1 MIGKRK
7 FRRVLVV
14 FFFMLNLQA
23 ASAQEMSLRAVY
35 NALSGVMAPI
45 WVAQDAGLFTKHG
58 VNVDL
63 KYLAATTAV
72 QGMLGG
78 GEEIGLV
85 GNQGIDA
92 KLEGAD
98 LIYVASGLPVFVFQI
113 YGRPETQTLADL
125 KGKVVAVTQPA
136 ASTDYAMRIVLKR
149 DGLEPDKDVRIL
161 YAQDINGVLT
171 SVSAG
176 NAAAGI
182 MSAPTSIRAKA
193 AGLRPI
199 VDVTALKVP
208 FLFTAMLSSS
218 KVMREKNEAVTR
230 FLRGYIE
237 SLAVIRKDKE
247 TTMRSMGK
255 FLKTTDQ
262 AVLESVYDDY
272 KDVFP
277 TTPLMTAAEV
287 KAVLDVAKSPKAK
300 QMKPEEFFDNSIVQK
315 IQASGFIEQVN
326 KRLVR
331 FSHWA
336 ARPNGAVRQ
345 GGSSEAK
352 THAAVVDF
360 YVGSGICLR
369 ADGGFVEPSEK
380 RRRSYSLHHDDRGRF
395 PAFQ

>member
-1 MIGKRK
+1 MTFNARCKRALW
-7 FRRVLVV
+7 VISL
-14 FFFMLNLQA
+14 FMMLSAQA
-23 ASAQEMSLRAVY
+23 VSGQEMSLRAVY

-58 VNVDL
+58 VSVDL

-92 KLEGAD
+92 RLEGAD
-98 LIYVASGLPVFVFQI
+98 LIYVAGGLPVFVFQI
-113 YGRPETQTLADL
+113 YGRPETKTVADL

-149 DGLEPDKDVRIL
+149 NGLEPDKDVRIL

-171 SVSAG
+171 SVSSG

-182 MSAPTSIRAKA
+182 LSAPTSIRAKA

-208 FLFTAMLSSS
+208 FLFTAMLSSP
-218 KVMREKNEAVTR
+218 KVIREKNEAVTR

-247 TTMRSMGK
+247 TTMKSMAK
-255 FLKTTDQ
+255 FLKTTDP
-262 AVLESVYDDY
+262 AVLESVYNDY

-277 TTPLMTAAEV
+277 VTPLMTVGEV

-300 QMKPEEFFDNSIVQK
+300 TMKPEEFFDNSIVQK
-315 IQASGFIEQVN
+315 IQASGFIDQVN
-326 KRLVR
+326 K
-331 FSHWA
+331 
-336 ARPNGAVRQ
+336 
-345 GGSSEAK
+345 K
-352 THAAVVDF
+352 
-360 YVGSGICLR
+360 
-369 ADGGFVEPSEK
+369 
-380 RRRSYSLHHDDRGRF
+380 
-395 PAFQ
+395 

>member
-1 MIGKRK
+1 MIFGARI
-7 FRRVLVV
+7 RGIQIL
-14 FFFMLNLQA
+14 FFLLALLNVRA
-23 ASAQEMSLRAVY
+23 GSAQEMSLRAVY

-92 KLEGAD
+92 KLQGAD

-113 YGRPETQTLADL
+113 YGRPEIKNLADL

-149 DGLEPDKDVRIL
+149 NGLEPDKDVKIL

-171 SVSAG
+171 SVNAG

-193 AGLRPI
+193 LGLRAI
-199 VDVTALKVP
+199 VDITALKIP
-208 FLFTAMLSSS
+208 FLFTGMLSSPG
-218 KVMREKNEAVTR
+218 VMREKNEAVTR

-237 SLAVIRKDKE
+237 SLAVIRRDKE
-247 TTMRSMGK
+247 STMRSMGK

-277 TTPLMTAAEV
+277 VTPLMTVAEV
-287 KAVLDVAKSPKAK
+287 KAVLDVSKSPKAK

-326 KRLVR
+326 KR
-331 FSHWA
+331 
-336 ARPNGAVRQ
+336 
-345 GGSSEAK
+345 
-352 THAAVVDF
+352 
-360 YVGSGICLR
+360 
-369 ADGGFVEPSEK
+369 
-380 RRRSYSLHHDDRGRF
+380 
-395 PAFQ
+395 

>member
-1 MIGKRK
+1 MIGKSK

-14 FFFMLNLQA
+14 LFFMLDLRA
-23 ASAQEMSLRAVY
+23 ASAQETSLRAVY

-125 KGKVVAVTQPA
+125 KGKPVAVTQPA

-149 DGLEPDKDVRIL
+149 AGLEPDKDVRIL

-193 AGLRPI
+193 AGSRPI

-208 FLFTAMLSSS
+208 FLFTAMLSST

-247 TTMRSMGK
+247 TTMRSMGS

-326 KRLVR
+326 KR
-331 FSHWA
+331 
-336 ARPNGAVRQ
+336 
-345 GGSSEAK
+345 
-352 THAAVVDF
+352 
-360 YVGSGICLR
+360 
-369 ADGGFVEPSEK
+369 
-380 RRRSYSLHHDDRGRF
+380 
-395 PAFQ
+395 

>member
-1 MIGKRK
+1 
-7 FRRVLVV
+7 
-14 FFFMLNLQA
+14 MLNLQA

-113 YGRPETQTLADL
+113 YGRPETKTLADL

-149 DGLEPDKDVRIL
+149 NGLEPDKDIRIL

-218 KVMREKNEAVTR
+218 KVIREKNEAVTR

-247 TTMRSMGK
+247 TTMRSMG
-255 FLKTTDQ
+255 
-262 AVLESVYDDY
+262 
-272 KDVFP
+272 
-277 TTPLMTAAEV
+277 
-287 KAVLDVAKSPKAK
+287 
-300 QMKPEEFFDNSIVQK
+300 
-315 IQASGFIEQVN
+315 QVSQN
-326 KRLVR
+326 
-331 FSHWA
+331 H
-336 ARPNGAVRQ
+336 
-345 GGSSEAK
+345 GSSGARI
-352 THAAVVDF
+352 
-360 YVGSGICLR
+360 GL
-369 ADGGFVEPSEK
+369 
-380 RRRSYSLHHDDRGRF
+380 
-395 PAFQ
+395 

>member
-1 MIGKRK
+1 MIGKSK
-7 FRRVLVV
+7 LRRVLVV
-14 FFFMLNLQA
+14 LFFVLNLRA
-23 ASAQEMSLRAVY
+23 VSAQEMNLRAVY

-113 YGRPETQTLADL
+113 YGRPETKTLADL

-149 DGLEPDKDVRIL
+149 NGLEPDKDVRIL

-193 AGLRPI
+193 AGLRAI

-218 KVMREKNEAVTR
+218 KVIREKNEAVTR

-326 KRLVR
+326 K
-331 FSHWA
+331 H
-336 ARPNGAVRQ
+336 
-345 GGSSEAK
+345 
-352 THAAVVDF
+352 
-360 YVGSGICLR
+360 
-369 ADGGFVEPSEK
+369 
-380 RRRSYSLHHDDRGRF
+380 
-395 PAFQ
+395 

>member
-1 MIGKRK
+1 MIGKSK
-7 FRRVLVV
+7 LRRVLVV
-14 FFFMLNLQA
+14 LFFVLNLRA
-23 ASAQEMSLRAVY
+23 VSAQEMNLRAVY

-113 YGRPETQTLADL
+113 YGRPETKTLADL

-149 DGLEPDKDVRIL
+149 NGLEPDKDVRIL

-193 AGLRPI
+193 AGLRVI

-208 FLFTAMLSSS
+208 FLFTAMLSSA
-218 KVMREKNEAVTR
+218 KVIREKNEAVTR

-326 KRLVR
+326 K
-331 FSHWA
+331 H
-336 ARPNGAVRQ
+336 
-345 GGSSEAK
+345 
-352 THAAVVDF
+352 
-360 YVGSGICLR
+360 
-369 ADGGFVEPSEK
+369 
-380 RRRSYSLHHDDRGRF
+380 
-395 PAFQ
+395 

>member
-1 MIGKRK
+1 MIGKSK
-7 FRRVLVV
+7 LRRVLVV
-14 FFFMLNLQA
+14 LFFVLNLRA
-23 ASAQEMSLRAVY
+23 VSAQEMNLRAVY

-113 YGRPETQTLADL
+113 YGRPETKTLADL

-149 DGLEPDKDVRIL
+149 NGLEPDKDVRIL

-193 AGLRPI
+193 AGLRAI

-208 FLFTAMLSSS
+208 FLFTAMLSSA
-218 KVMREKNEAVTR
+218 KVIREKNEAVTR

-300 QMKPEEFFDNSIVQK
+300 QMKPDEFFDNSIVQK

-326 KRLVR
+326 KR
-331 FSHWA
+331 
-336 ARPNGAVRQ
+336 
-345 GGSSEAK
+345 
-352 THAAVVDF
+352 
-360 YVGSGICLR
+360 
-369 ADGGFVEPSEK
+369 
-380 RRRSYSLHHDDRGRF
+380 
-395 PAFQ
+395 